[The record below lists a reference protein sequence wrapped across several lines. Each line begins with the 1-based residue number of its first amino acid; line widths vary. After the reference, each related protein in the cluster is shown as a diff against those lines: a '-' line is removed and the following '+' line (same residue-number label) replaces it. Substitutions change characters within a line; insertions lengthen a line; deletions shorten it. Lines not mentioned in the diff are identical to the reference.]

1 MCRALSI
8 RLFADGRDG
17 ADNPAGQAPLRD
29 NVISC
34 EYVLSGKLFTPNVER

>member
-17 ADNPAGQAPLRD
+17 AHNPAGLGPLRGI
-29 NVISC
+29 VIAR
-34 EYVLSGKLFTPNVER
+34 EHVLREELP